1 MTIAGGVIAIVVG
14 VIQTILAAIAAWFTG
29 AASQIVEAASD
40 GTEASAELAAATQGA
55 VVWAYLS
62 LAIGLATFILGIV
75 VIVQKKQGPAAILL
89 AVGVISVA
97 IALFNFV
104 AVFQLLW
111 PGLILLAGI
120 LAFLGTKN
128 SAARAG

>member
-1 MTIAGGVIAIVVG
+1 MAIVVG

-29 AASQIVEAASD
+29 AASQFVEAASD

-55 VVWAYLS
+55 VVWSYLS

-75 VIVQKKQGPAAILL
+75 VIVQKKQGPAMILL

-128 SAARAG
+128 SAAQTG